1 MRRSLAAVAIGFGLT
16 VVLFVAGVMA
26 GGACHCMTP
35 MTVFFPYG
43 TAVSMSGEWET
54 AGLILITVQLPLYA
68 WLLTNTP
75 AGGKRL
81 LLLILLAVVH
91 AAAVTFWLYS

>member
-1 MRRSLAAVAIGFGLT
+1 MRRSVAAIAIGFGLT
-16 VVLFVAGVMA
+16 VVLFVIGGMA
-26 GGACHCMTP
+26 GSACHCMTP

-54 AGLILITVQLPLYA
+54 VGLLLITAQWPLYG

-81 LLLILLAVVH
+81 IVLILLAVVH
-91 AAAVTFWLYS
+91 AAAVMFWLYF